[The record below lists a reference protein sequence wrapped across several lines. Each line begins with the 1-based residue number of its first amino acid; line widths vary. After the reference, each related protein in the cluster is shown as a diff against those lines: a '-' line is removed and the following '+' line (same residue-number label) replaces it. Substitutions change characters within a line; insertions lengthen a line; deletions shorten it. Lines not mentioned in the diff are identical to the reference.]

1 MVEAQPGND
10 ILVWESTEEE
20 VKGVDYIQAGLFLIN
35 KFVEFSQI
43 RWFTVRRKQIID
55 VLLAKEIFMKSAIL
69 SVKNLYQII

>member
-1 MVEAQPGND
+1 LVEAQPGND

-20 VKGVDYIQAGLFLIN
+20 AGLFLIN